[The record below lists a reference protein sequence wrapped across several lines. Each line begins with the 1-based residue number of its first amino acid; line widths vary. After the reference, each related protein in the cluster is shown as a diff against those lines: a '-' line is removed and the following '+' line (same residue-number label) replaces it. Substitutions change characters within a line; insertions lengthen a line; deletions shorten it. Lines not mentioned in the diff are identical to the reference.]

1 MRPNETNSRST
12 YDQCSTKK
20 PCITKNF
27 ISFSF
32 PRLSQQPNKKLTQ
45 KKNVKYINGAFCER
59 ESVLPVEEG
68 ICLRFEDAYENQNA
82 AFQTG
87 DYFSFT
93 LTMLCL
99 CREE

>member
-1 MRPNETNSRST
+1 MHYKKFHILFFSQTFSA
-12 YDQCSTKK
+12 TKQK
-20 PCITKNF
+20 VNPK
-27 ISFSF
+27 
-32 PRLSQQPNKKLTQ
+32 